1 MMDTKVSFLS
11 EGIGIFTASKDSRP
25 DIRFTAD
32 GLGLLVKGLSLDQV
46 GRVDQSLCKARGDVL
61 YVYNPMWPTIRDL
74 WQSITSSD
82 HHDAYGSTEVVKD
95 AFAATITVGI
105 STTYPTHSPKRFGRL
120 DFEEYWQDN
129 TQETEGSTALPA
141 HTSSPL
147 SPASEIRKSRAEQLG
162 YTINFEFAVGHANFR
177 KSFFITRKGYFGIGS
192 EILQAG
198 DLLFIP
204 FGSKTPLAI
213 RQKGASSY
221 WLVGQCYV
229 HGIMSG
235 EAMDEFEAGKSKE
248 EWFEIR

>member
-1 MMDTKVSFLS
+1 MMDTKLSFLS
-11 EGIGIFTASKDSRP
+11 EGTGIFTASKDSRA

-32 GLGLLVKGLSLDQV
+32 GLGLLVKGFSLDQV
-46 GRVDQSLCKARGDVL
+46 RRVDQSLCKARGDVP
-61 YVYNPMWPTIRDL
+61 YVHNPMWPAIRDL

-82 HHDAYGSTEVVKD
+82 HRDSYGSTEAVKD
-95 AFAATITVGI
+95 AFAATITTGI
-105 STTYPTHSPKRFGRL
+105 STSYPADSSKRFGRL

-129 TQETEGSTALPA
+129 TQETEGSTAPPA

-147 SPASEIRKSRAEQLG
+147 SPASEIRKLRAEQLG
-162 YTINFEFAVGHANFR
+162 YTVNFEHAVELTNFR
-177 KSFFITRKGYFGIGS
+177 RSFFITRKGYFGIGS
-192 EILQAG
+192 EFLQAG

-213 RQKGASSY
+213 RQKGASY
-221 WLVGQCYV
+221 WLVGECYV

-235 EAMDEFEAGKSKE
+235 EAMDEFEAGKLKE